1 MSPIESTIFFFSI
14 FLQQSSLCISL
25 PVLRSDFRIGS
36 VVPPHFR
43 PTLIVHACRVPR
55 ERLEDLSRHRVTF
68 GAVCAGPVIYSRR
81 GPCPAVPWRVS
92 VFFLPP
98 PPPPPPPPIT
108 RRARMNDRR
117 ERVSE
122 ERRTAS
128 ADARTHKVRPWKWV
142 NYLVRNGR

>member
-1 MSPIESTIFFFSI
+1 MESRYTIALVSRLDIVMSPIESTQSFFSQF
-14 FLQQSSLCISL
+14 FLQQSSLYLSL
-25 PVLRSDFRIGS
+25 PVPRSDFRIGS

-68 GAVCAGPVIYSRR
+68 GTVCAGPVIYSRR

-92 VFFLPP
+92 VFFSFPP
-98 PPPPPPPPIT
+98 PLSPIT

-117 ERVSE
+117 ERVSGGE
-122 ERRTAS
+122 TDGFCRR
-128 ADARTHKVRPWKWV
+128 ADA
-142 NYLVRNGR
+142 